1 MPDAVK
7 TIVAT
12 SSVTGAEKLAT
23 PSPSVERPVRAGSS
37 VIVKACD
44 ARVGSVS
51 LTAIVTVGGAVT
63 KEFVVPGVS
72 DFELGVVG
80 GSGI

>member
-23 PSPSVERPVRAGSS
+23 PSPLVERPARSASS

-51 LTAIVTVGGAVT
+51 LRAIVTVGASVT
-63 KEFVVPGVS
+63 KTLVVPGVS